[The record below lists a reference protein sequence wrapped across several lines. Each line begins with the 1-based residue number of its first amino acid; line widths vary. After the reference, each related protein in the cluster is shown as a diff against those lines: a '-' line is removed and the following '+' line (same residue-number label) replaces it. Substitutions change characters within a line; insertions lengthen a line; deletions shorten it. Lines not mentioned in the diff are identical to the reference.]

1 MNSRKEVLNFMKTF
15 IKKHKYN
22 YIRKRLNDLNN
33 AFLGCVDMNI
43 IEVTKS
49 YIQEKILYLFTNLS
63 EDEKELLDI
72 SKITNSSHI
81 NQYLAELDEYVYGM
95 PNITNAQ
102 ISRLFKK
109 EKKLKLPNSNAQNS
123 KNVYLGWIDESSRK
137 LFIAYN
143 MNEKLI
149 GMTCRITDPG
159 SNNTHRCVLCN
170 RVGKESVVA
179 FVSSIC
185 KTTNNAE
192 GTYRSIGFD
201 ICLDSTK
208 CNERISSV
216 EKLED
221 ILKDV
226 NNIK

>member
-1 MNSRKEVLNFMKTF
+1 MKAF

-33 AFLGCVDMNI
+33 AFVGCVDINI

-49 YIQEKILYLFTNLS
+49 YIQEKILFLFTNLS
-63 EDEKELLDI
+63 EHEKELLDI
-72 SKITNSSHI
+72 SKIANSSHI
-81 NQYLAELDEYVYGM
+81 VQYLAKLDGYVYGM

-109 EKKLKLPNSNAQNS
+109 EKKLKLPNASVQNS
-123 KNVYLGWIDESSRK
+123 KNEYLGWIDESSRK
-137 LFIAYN
+137 LYIAYN

-159 SNNTHRCVLCN
+159 SNNTHICALCS
-170 RVGKESVVA
+170 RVGKESEVA

-185 KTTNNAE
+185 KTTNTAE

-201 ICLDSTK
+201 ICLDSTQ
-208 CNERISSV
+208 CNERIASI
-216 EKLED
+216 EKLEEL
-221 ILKDV
+221 LKNV